1 MSERLAAVFERLYR
15 IGERRQ
21 LRRRYYRIY
30 FSLGLFDRLP
40 ECRKIMFITY
50 LVELRSAIRQPRF
63 CQKWIICHKYI
74 GISASNLRFVFHFFY
89 KHTCSIGSDLWIL
102 YTRSAEIMNII
113 S

>member
-30 FSLGLFDRLP
+30 FCLSFLDCRL

-50 LVELRSAIRQPRF
+50 LVELRSAIRQP
-63 CQKWIICHKYI
+63 
-74 GISASNLRFVFHFFY
+74 
-89 KHTCSIGSDLWIL
+89 
-102 YTRSAEIMNII
+102 
-113 S
+113 